1 MAMSGADALDRFQR
15 LGQQPWLTTMQRR
28 GPGLAALLLAIVI
41 AWQLAGL
48 VVALLPARAD
58 ANIAPPVAL
67 APASS
72 DSGQIA
78 AASTDVSAI
87 IKASLFGVAEEIKK
101 NCPPDCGPPPP
112 VDVPETREPL
122 TLKGTLAADSDENAL
137 AIIADG
143 RDERVFAIG
152 DTVRP
157 GLTLHS
163 VRREQVILSRSGAFE
178 SLKLPKPEE
187 LAGIAPQANRSRTSI
202 RRASGP
208 SMTQVLTENAAQFT
222 QIISPRPYYV
232 GGQQRGY
239 RLYPGSDRQS
249 FAKLGL
255 RPGDIVTAINGTP
268 LNNPSQG
275 ARVFSELGNAQSI
288 SVTLERGGQQQ
299 NLTLD
304 TSSLDFS
311 DQATQ

>member
-15 LGQQPWLTTMQRR
+15 LGQQPWLATLQRR
-28 GPGLAALLLAIVI
+28 GPGLVALVLAIVV

-48 VVALLPARAD
+48 VVAMLPGRTD

-67 APASS
+67 APASN
-72 DSGQIA
+72 DSGSVA
-78 AASTDVSAI
+78 VASTDVSTIVEAH
-87 IKASLFGVAEEIKK
+87 LFGVADPDAPSDGEIAGQV
-101 NCPPDCGPPPP
+101 PE
-112 VDVPETREPL
+112 DVPESREPL
-122 TLKGTLAADSDENAL
+122 TLKGTLAAGSDENAL

-152 DTVRP
+152 DTVRS

-163 VRREQVILSRSGAFE
+163 VHREQVILSRSGAFE
-178 SLKLPKPEE
+178 SLKLPKPED
-187 LAGIAPQANRSRTSI
+187 LTGSVPTANRSRTSI
-202 RRASGP
+202 RRASSP

-275 ARVFSELGNAQSI
+275 ARIFSELGNAQSI

>member
-15 LGQQPWLTTMQRR
+15 LGQQPWLAKLQQR
-28 GPGLAALLLAIVI
+28 GPGLAALLLGAVI

-48 VVALLPARAD
+48 VVALLPSRAD
-58 ANIAPPVAL
+58 ASIAPPVAL
-67 APASS
+67 APSS
-72 DSGQIA
+72 NDSA
-78 AASTDVSAI
+78 TTPVASTDVTSIVA
-87 IKASLFGVAEEIKK
+87 AHLFGVAD
-101 NCPPDCGPPPP
+101 PDAP
-112 VDVPETREPL
+112 VDDTDITGPISAPPTQEPL
-122 TLKGTLAADSDENAL
+122 TLKGTLAAGSEENAL
-137 AIIADG
+137 AIIADRG
-143 RDERVFAIG
+143 DERVFAIG
-152 DTVRP
+152 DTVRS
-157 GLTLHS
+157 GLTLYS
-163 VRREQVILSRSGAFE
+163 VEREQVILTRGRGVFE
-178 SLKLPKPEE
+178 SLALPKPEE

-275 ARVFSELGNAQSI
+275 ARIFSELGNAQSI